1 MGKIQNEIYNT
12 EDLEQKEVLKLK
24 KKIEKA
30 EERIKILEAKIK
42 EKGGEI

>member
-1 MGKIQNEIYNT
+1 MGTIQNEIYNA
-12 EDLEQKEVLKLK
+12 EDLEKREVLKLK

-30 EERIKILEAKIK
+30 NERIKILKTKIK